1 MPAARVSVPGML
13 HVTPH
18 RMADIIDEFAA
29 YLRDERMRAPRT
41 VARYRDV
48 LTSFTATVVGAG
60 ADIEALDKLTLT
72 AFLRER
78 ARTARGPS
86 RSTWNTELSALR
98 AFYGFL
104 YAHDRIKAN
113 PALRVERQR
122 PLTREAQ
129 PLSLDEFLR
138 LVDAMGE
145 SQPAYRARNTAIALV
160 LFHTAMR
167 VAELVS
173 LDLGQTDLEAR
184 VFRDVRVKGQKRHGI
199 AFNDVVC
206 EALEAYLVDR
216 PRYAPE
222 SESALFVSDRQKRLS
237 VRMVQETIRRAA
249 RRAGIQRSVTP
260 HLLRHSSAT
269 QLVEMGTPLPV
280 VQEICGHAEITTT
293 RRYVHLADTRRRQ
306 AIDDLGTAYKNRR
319 AATGRTVRPAQPS
332 A

>member
-1 MPAARVSVPGML
+1 ML
-13 HVTPH
+13 HVTTTS
-18 RMADIIDEFAA
+18 MAGIIGEFEQ

-41 VARYRDV
+41 VQRYREV
-48 LTSFTATVVGAG
+48 LEAFSTSVVGSG
-60 ADIEALDKLTLT
+60 VDIEAMNKTTLT
-72 AFLRER
+72 AFLRDR
-78 ARTARGPS
+78 ARSSNGPS
-86 RSTWNTELSALR
+86 RATWNTELSALR
-98 AFYGFL
+98 AFYAFL
-104 YAHDRIKAN
+104 YGQERIKAN
-113 PALRVERQR
+113 PALRVERQKT
-122 PLTREAQ
+122 LTREAQ

-145 SQPAYRARNTAIALV
+145 SQPAYRARNVALALV

-173 LDLGQTDLEAR
+173 LNVDQTDLEAR

-206 EALEAYLVDR
+206 EALEDYREERL
-216 PRYAPE
+216 RYAPE
-222 SESALFVSDRQKRLS
+222 GEPALFISDRRTRLS
-237 VRMVQETIRRAA
+237 VRMVQETVKRAA
-249 RRAGIQRSVTP
+249 KRAGIARAVTP

-269 QLVEMGTPLPV
+269 QLVEMGVPLPV

-306 AIDDLGTAYKNRR
+306 AIDDLGTAYTKRR
-319 AATGRTVRPAQPS
+319 TATGRKVRPEQPG